1 MNPIDTSV
9 FVSKFVEE
17 ARDRLKALGA
27 ALLQLEE
34 TPGSADAIA
43 HALRESHSIKG
54 SALMLGFTDISEIS
68 HKLEDLFVAA
78 KTNASLLDGD
88 AFDIIFTAIDQVSM
102 RIEQLARGNTTAI
115 EVGDICAQLASVL
128 QAGSD
133 PGRRKVNNGG
143 PVPGTGPV
151 ASAPKS
157 PELRQSL
164 RVPIEKL
171 DRLAHLAPEMVV
183 QSLKA
188 FERHT
193 ELRRLERMLNHLRD
207 RVREARLTPDT
218 GAADRIAQF
227 AEHAD
232 ALDAVTRRMR
242 DFLVSFSDDRVRLN
256 LITEELRQNVIELTM
271 LPVASVFDAF
281 PRAVRDL
288 ARTFSKEIELTVRGR
303 ETEVDKRIIDHIAEP
318 LTHLIRNAVDHG
330 IEAPDVRERLGKPRQ
345 GQLILS
351 TEQQGNRILITLKD
365 DGGGIDVEKLRTVA
379 IQRGVASASE
389 LERWSPEKLLDLI
402 FQPGFSTRASAT
414 DVSGRGVGMDVVKSV
429 VERLGGGV
437 RIQSENDKGTTVT
450 LNLPLSLALL
460 RVVLLEAGEELF
472 ALPTAAV
479 RRILQVG
486 SADIG
491 QLPQGPVA
499 DVDGESIPL
508 TALSAMLQVPDSST
522 AARQTVIVAEG
533 SEGRFGI
540 LVEAVHEEQELVFK
554 ELRGPLRNQ
563 KTFTGAALLG
573 NGDIVPILDVNALF
587 DLASRPPSADAA
599 PALPRRTPARV
610 CRVLVVDD
618 SLVAGE
624 LQKNILLA
632 AGYESEIASDGVEA
646 LECLQRKEFDLV
658 VADVDMPRMTGFELT
673 EQIRADEQFRDIPV
687 IIVTSRDTLD
697 DRRRGFE
704 VGADAY
710 VLKRE
715 FDQSQLL
722 DTVRR
727 LIGRGVD
734 EPRAAR
740 GGGAPQA
747 SGEERAADP
756 RPLIRTRERRG
767 AVGPR
772 KRAGR
777 SGAADPRPL
786 IRTRERRGAVGPRKR
801 AGRSGAAD
809 PRPLIRTRERRGAV
823 GPRKRAGRSGAR
835 GPRD

>member
-1 MNPIDTSV
+1 MKPIDTSV
-9 FVSKFVEE
+9 FVGKFVEE
-17 ARDRLKALGA
+17 ARDRIKALGA
-27 ALLQLEE
+27 ALLRLEH
-34 TPGSADAIA
+34 TPGAVDAIA
-43 HALRESHSIKG
+43 EALREAHSVKG
-54 SALMLGFTDISEIS
+54 SALMLGFTDISQIS
-68 HKLEDLFVAA
+68 HELEELFVAA
-78 KTNASLLDGD
+78 KTNPSLLDGD
-88 AFDIIFTAIDQVSM
+88 AFDVIFRALDQVST
-102 RIEQLARGNTTAI
+102 RVEALARGQMEAI
-115 EVGDICAQLASVL
+115 EVSEICGQLDALLKPGPQLVEHVPPKPVEHPSETVVDEAASHAQKA
-128 QAGSD
+128 
-133 PGRRKVNNGG
+133 
-143 PVPGTGPV
+143 
-151 ASAPKS
+151 

-164 RVPIEKL
+164 RVPVEKL

-193 ELRRLERMLNHLRD
+193 ELRRLERMLSRLRD
-207 RVREARLTPDT
+207 RVREARLTPETADHDR
-218 GAADRIAQF
+218 GAQLADY
-227 AEHAD
+227 AD

-242 DFLVSFSDDRVRLN
+242 EFLVNFSDDRVRLN

-288 ARTFSKEIELTVRGR
+288 ARTFGKEIDITIRGR
-303 ETEVDKRIIDHIAEP
+303 ETELDKKIIEQISEP
-318 LTHLIRNAVDHG
+318 LIHLIRNAVDHG
-330 IEAPDVRERLGKPRQ
+330 IETPADRVRIGKSPA
-345 GQLILS
+345 GHLVLS
-351 TEQQGNRILITLKD
+351 AEQQGNRILITLKD
-365 DGGGIDVEKLRTVA
+365 DGCGIDLAMLRAVA
-379 IQRGVASASE
+379 IQRRVASPGE
-389 LERWSPEKLLDLI
+389 IDRWSPEQILDVI
-402 FQPGFSTRASAT
+402 FQPGFSTRSLAT

-429 VERLGGGV
+429 VERLGGAV
-437 RIQSENDKGTTVT
+437 RVQSELDKGTSIT

-486 SADIG
+486 TSDIG
-491 QLPQGPVA
+491 QLQQGPVA
-499 DVDGESIPL
+499 EVDGENIPL
-508 TALSAMLQVPDSST
+508 TPLSAMLGVPAAPT

-533 SEGRFGI
+533 SDGRFGI

-587 DLASRPPSADAA
+587 DLASCTPALGAA
-599 PALPRRTPARV
+599 PTMARRAAPRIS
-610 CRVLVVDD
+610 RVLVVDD

-632 AGYESEIASDGVEA
+632 AGYESEIATDGVEA
-646 LECLQRKEFDLV
+646 LECLHRKEWDLV

-673 EQIRADEQFRDIPV
+673 ERIRADEQFRDIPV
-687 IIVTSRDTLD
+687 IIVTSRDTVD

-727 LIGRGVD
+727 LIGRATRQD
-734 EPRAAR
+734 
-740 GGGAPQA
+740 A
-747 SGEERAADP
+747 SH
-756 RPLIRTRERRG
+756 
-767 AVGPR
+767 V
-772 KRAGR
+772 
-777 SGAADPRPL
+777 
-786 IRTRERRGAVGPRKR
+786 
-801 AGRSGAAD
+801 
-809 PRPLIRTRERRGAV
+809 
-823 GPRKRAGRSGAR
+823 
-835 GPRD
+835 

>member
-1 MNPIDTSV
+1 MNPIDTSI

-17 ARDRLKALGA
+17 ARDRIKALGA
-27 ALLQLEE
+27 ALLQLEQM
-34 TPGSADAIA
+34 PGSADAIA

-88 AFDIIFTAIDQVSM
+88 AFDIIFTAVDQMSM

-115 EVGDICAQLASVL
+115 EVGDICAQLAAVL
-128 QAGSD
+128 QTAHPGSDPRTKKLNNDGPIPAVGSDPRTVRGSD
-133 PGRRKVNNGG
+133 PG
-143 PVPGTGPV
+143 TH
-151 ASAPKS
+151 APLLQPKT

-193 ELRRLERMLNHLRD
+193 ELRRLERMLSHLRD

-218 GAADRIAQF
+218 AAPDRIAQL

-242 DFLVSFSDDRVRLN
+242 EFLVSFSDDRVRLN

-288 ARTFSKEIELTVRGR
+288 ARTFNKEIELTVRGR
-303 ETEVDKRIIDHIAEP
+303 ETEVDKKIIDQIAEP

-330 IEAPDVRERLGKPRQ
+330 IEAPEVRERIGKPKE
-345 GQLILS
+345 GQLVLS

-365 DGGGIDVEKLRTVA
+365 DGGGIDVEKLRAVA
-379 IQRGVASASE
+379 IQRKVASASE
-389 LERWSPEKLLDLI
+389 LERWTPEQLLDLI
-402 FQPGFSTRASAT
+402 FQPGFSTRESAT

-437 RIQSENDKGTTVT
+437 RIQSEIDKGTSVT

-491 QLPQGPVA
+491 QLQQGPVA
-499 DVDGESIPL
+499 EVDGESIPL
-508 TALSAMLQVPDSST
+508 TALSAMLHVPDSPT

-533 SEGRFGI
+533 SDGRFGI

-587 DLASRPPSADAA
+587 DLASRGPSTGAT
-599 PALPRRTPARV
+599 PVVPRRTPARV

-646 LECLQRKEFDLV
+646 LECLHRKEWDLV

-673 EQIRADEQFRDIPV
+673 ERIRADQQFRDIPV
-687 IIVTSRDTLD
+687 IIVTSRDTID

-727 LIGRGVD
+727 LIGRSVQE
-734 EPRAAR
+734 EPRSAQ
-740 GGGAPQA
+740 GDGD
-747 SGEERAADP
+747 SH
-756 RPLIRTRERRG
+756 
-767 AVGPR
+767 V
-772 KRAGR
+772 
-777 SGAADPRPL
+777 
-786 IRTRERRGAVGPRKR
+786 
-801 AGRSGAAD
+801 
-809 PRPLIRTRERRGAV
+809 
-823 GPRKRAGRSGAR
+823 
-835 GPRD
+835 

>member
-1 MNPIDTSV
+1 MNIDTSM
-9 FVSKFVEE
+9 FVAKFVEE
-17 ARDRLKALGA
+17 GRDRLKSLGA
-27 ALLQLEE
+27 ALLRLEQ
-34 TPGSADAIA
+34 TPGAADAIA
-43 HALRESHSIKG
+43 EALRESHSIKG
-54 SALMLGFTDISEIS
+54 SALMLGFTDISQIS
-68 HKLEDLFVAA
+68 HQIEEVFVAM
-78 KTNASLLDGD
+78 KTNPSLLDGD
-88 AFDIIFTAIDQVSM
+88 AFDVVFTAVDRMNLRV
-102 RIEQLARGNTTAI
+102 EQLARGEMNAI
-115 EVGDICAQLASVL
+115 EVGDVCEQLAGVL
-128 QAGSD
+128 D
-133 PGRRKVNNGG
+133 PKKKASTPASTDVASS
-143 PVPGTGPV
+143 PGTGT
-151 ASAPKS
+151 APK

-193 ELRRLERMLNHLRD
+193 ELRRLERMLSHLRD
-207 RVREARLTPDT
+207 RVREARITPDT
-218 GAADRIAQF
+218 SDHDRGVQLG
-227 AEHAD
+227 EHAD
-232 ALDAVTRRMR
+232 ALDSITRRMR

-288 ARTFSKEIELTVRGR
+288 ARTFHKEIELTIRGR
-303 ETEVDKRIIDHIAEP
+303 ETEVDKKIIEQISEP
-318 LTHLIRNAVDHG
+318 LIHLIRNAVDHG
-330 IEAPDVRERLGKPRQ
+330 IEAPAVRARSGKPPA
-345 GQLILS
+345 GQLTLS

-365 DGGGIDVEKLRTVA
+365 DGRGIDLQMLRAVA
-379 IQRGVASASE
+379 IERRLAPESE
-389 LERWSPEKLLDLI
+389 IDRWPPEQLLDLI
-402 FQPGFSTRASAT
+402 FQPGFSTRSSAT
-414 DVSGRGVGMDVVKSV
+414 DVSGRGVGMDIVKSV
-429 VERLGGGV
+429 VERLGGAV
-437 RIQSENDKGTTVT
+437 RVQSEIDKGTSIT

-486 SADIG
+486 SGDIG
-491 QLPQGPVA
+491 HLQQGPVA
-499 DVDGESIPL
+499 DVDGENIPL
-508 TALSAMLQVPDSST
+508 TPLSAMLQVPASPASP
-522 AARQTVIVAEG
+522 RQTVIVAEG

-587 DLASRPPSADAA
+587 DLASRAPSADAA
-599 PALPRRTPARV
+599 PMMPRREPARV
-610 CRVLVVDD
+610 SRVLVVDD

-646 LECLQRKEFDLV
+646 LECLHRKDWDLV
-658 VADVDMPRMTGFELT
+658 VADVDMPRMSGFELT
-673 EQIRADEQFRDIPV
+673 ERIRADERFRDIPV
-687 IIVTSRDTLD
+687 IIVTSRDTVD

-715 FDQSQLL
+715 FDQAQLL

-727 LIGRGVD
+727 LIGRAVQT

-740 GGGAPQA
+740 TDTHA
-747 SGEERAADP
+747 
-756 RPLIRTRERRG
+756 
-767 AVGPR
+767 
-772 KRAGR
+772 
-777 SGAADPRPL
+777 
-786 IRTRERRGAVGPRKR
+786 
-801 AGRSGAAD
+801 
-809 PRPLIRTRERRGAV
+809 
-823 GPRKRAGRSGAR
+823 
-835 GPRD
+835 